1 MFRTVLFSRPIM
13 VILALEVNL
22 QSELNVS
29 WRVGLPSD
37 LAKARRIVNVRVR
50 RTKNRAIKNIEKLRA
65 ELHVEGLADLGYV
78 RPLNDAQV
86 FIQESKS
93 PHIRLVRTHVSEGKG
108 HRLSKGSDVQVR
120 VSGGVKLPP

>member
-1 MFRTVLFSRPIM
+1 MFRGVFACPPTLPKLVGSLT
-13 VILALEVNL
+13 
-22 QSELNVS
+22 SES
-29 WRVGLPSD
+29 GAP
-37 LAKARRIVNVRVR
+37 K
-50 RTKNRAIKNIEKLRA
+50 TAIKNIEKLRA

-108 HRLSKGSDVQVR
+108 HRLRKGSDVQVR